1 MRERRN
7 QQPGVEGPPAGRGA
21 EVPEIDLAGA
31 GRPLEL
37 GVPPSARRRPGE
49 PELADE
55 PLRGGPRAGV
65 LASIYFSP
73 VSLNRRAVRAKAVS
87 PVALT
92 YFHRFRSRLDGA
104 VPRQVLQPV
113 GPAGYLDQVAVV
125 AHPVRDR
132 ARRHVVPEHPAPAA
146 DPHVGGDDRRALLVA
161 RRYQLEQQVRAR
173 AADVEVAELVDD
185 QQPRVGVVLEP
196 LLEDTARRGVLQVLD
211 EPGAVHEP
219 DLAPRPDCLD
229 AQRDGEVRLAHAGAP
244 HEQDVLGPLD
254 VDFAAM
260 EAAAADAPENAS
272 AVIAVKRMRD
282 FEHYGTVDVDAGGA
296 LTAFHEKCPCEEGLI
311 NAGVYLLRVDALDGM
326 PEKFSLE
333 SDYFE
338 CVVGDGALRAVECAD
353 DFIDIGVP
361 GDYELAQTMLAPLA
375 RSWRLAMFDRDGTIN
390 VDTGHLHEPE
400 KLELIPSTVDIMRG
414 YSEDPD
420 FKVVVVTNQAGIAKG
435 LYTEADMR
443 RLHRFME
450 DELERLGVHVDAW
463 YFCPHHPDYTGPC
476 DCRKPAPGMLLAA
489 MRDFDAKSSGCV
501 MYGDMPTDE
510 TAARTA
516 GINFIHV

>member
-1 MRERRN
+1 MRPYREAI
-7 QQPGVEGPPAGRGA
+7 V
-21 EVPEIDLAGA
+21 LAGGFGTRLAHVVPDVCKPMAPVA
-31 GRPLEL
+31 GRPFLRFIMDQLAASGFDRVVVADGYRREQIEDFF
-37 GVPPSARRRPGE
+37 GSAYRGMAVE
-49 PELADE
+49 YSPEDT
-55 PLRGGPRAGV
+55 PLFTG
-65 LASIYFSP
+65 
-73 VSLNRRAVRAKAVS
+73 
-87 PVALT
+87 
-92 YFHRFRSRLDGA
+92 GA
-104 VPRQVLQPV
+104 VK
-113 GPAGYLDQVAVV
+113 
-125 AHPVRDR
+125 
-132 ARRHVVPEHPAPAA
+132 
-146 DPHVGGDDRRALLVA
+146 RALYRCESDWVF
-161 RRYQLEQQVRAR
+161 
-173 AADVEVAELVDD
+173 
-185 QQPRVGVVLEP
+185 VLNG
-196 LLEDTARRGVLQVLD
+196 DTW
-211 EPGAVHEP
+211 
-219 DLAPRPDCLD
+219 
-229 AQRDGEVRLAHAGAP
+229 
-244 HEQDVLGPLD
+244 LD

-282 FEHYGTVDVDAGGA
+282 FERYGTVDVDAGGA

-420 FKVVVVTNQAGIAKG
+420 FKVVVVTNQAGIAKS